1 MVRPATQDDLSAIL
15 AIYNDAVLNSTAI
28 WNDRVVDL
36 ENRRA
41 WLSDRQSRSYPVLVA
56 EDDGKVVGYS
66 SFGDFRPFDGYRLTV
81 EHSVYVANSARRSG
95 FGRALVEALF
105 KPARSLSKAVMVGG
119 IAADNM
125 ASLKLHAGLGFI
137 ETAHMPGVGIK
148 FGRRLDLVFVQKQ
161 L

>member
-41 WLSDRQSRSYPVLVA
+41 WLLDRQSRNYPVLVA
-56 EDDGKVVGYS
+56 EDGGKVIGYS

-81 EHSVYVANSARRSG
+81 EHSVYVANSARRNG

-105 KPARSLSKAVMVGG
+105 KPAL
-119 IAADNM
+119 
-125 ASLKLHAGLGFI
+125 GL
-137 ETAHMPGVGIK
+137 A
-148 FGRRLDLVFVQKQ
+148 RL
-161 L
+161 

>member
-41 WLSDRQSRSYPVLVA
+41 WLLDRQSRNYPVLVA
-56 EDDGKVVGYS
+56 EDGGKVIGYS

-81 EHSVYVANSARRSG
+81 EHSVYVANSARRNG
-95 FGRALVEALF
+95 FGRALVEALSNQ
-105 KPARSLSKAVMVGG
+105 R
-119 IAADNM
+119 
-125 ASLKLHAGLGFI
+125 
-137 ETAHMPGVGIK
+137 
-148 FGRRLDLVFVQKQ
+148 
-161 L
+161 

>member
-1 MVRPATQDDLSAIL
+1 MWRAATQDDLPAIL

-41 WLSDRQSRSYPVLVA
+41 WLLDRQSRNYPVLVA
-56 EDDGKVVGYS
+56 EDGDKVVGYS

-81 EHSVYVANSARRSG
+81 EHSVYVANSARRNG

-105 KPARSLSKAVMVGG
+105 KPALSLGKAVMVGG
-119 IAADNM
+119 IAADNV
-125 ASLKLHAGLGFI
+125 ASLKLHADLGFI
-137 ETAHMPGVGIK
+137 ETARMPGVGIK
-148 FGRRLDLVFVQKQ
+148 FGRRLDLVFMQKQ

>member
-1 MVRPATQDDLSAIL
+1 MVRPATQDDLPAIL

-41 WLSDRQSRSYPVLVA
+41 WLLDRQSRNYPVLVA
-56 EDDGKVVGYS
+56 EDGGKVVGYS

-105 KPARSLSKAVMVGG
+105 KPALSLGKAVMVGG
-119 IAADNM
+119 IAADNV
-125 ASLKLHAGLGFI
+125 ASIKFHAGLGFI
-137 ETAHMPGVGIK
+137 ETARMPGVGIK
-148 FGRRLDLVFVQKQ
+148 FGRRLDLVFMQKQ